1 MNDSL
6 DLTQNISNAMIKHCI
21 KCKDCQKW
29 RKCKD
34 GANEWREIYKP
45 CKKLS
50 SYCIV
55 KCAIKYTKIVYVF
68 LNTKSKRKILYF
80 SKI

>member
-29 RKCKD
+29 KKCKD

-50 SYCIV
+50 SYYKVC
-55 KCAIKYTKIVYVF
+55 
-68 LNTKSKRKILYF
+68 
-80 SKI
+80 SKIYKDCICFIEYKK